1 MIASGSLDLLN
12 RLAVNGT
19 ALIVQ
24 RWYDGSALDCG
35 CWDMHDWVGQLTRTL
50 IATHAGRKVDRRR
63 RREQF
68 GRVQRHVYEVDR

>member
-1 MIASGSLDLLN
+1 MTVSLTTGTSSSGLTDRYGVQMIASGSLDLLS

-35 CWDMHDWVGQLTRTL
+35 CWDMHDCERSVGSAR
-50 IATHAGRKVDRRR
+50 DRDARR
-63 RREQF
+63 AE
-68 GRVQRHVYEVDR
+68 G